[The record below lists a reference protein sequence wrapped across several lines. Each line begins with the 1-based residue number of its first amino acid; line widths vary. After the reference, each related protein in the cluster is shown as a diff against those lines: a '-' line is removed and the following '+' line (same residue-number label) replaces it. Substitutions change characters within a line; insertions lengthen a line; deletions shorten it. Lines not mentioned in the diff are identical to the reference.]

1 MIQENRFRQMQICP
15 KCSQNNT
22 ITARNCIYCGSSL
35 PLVPLLAKGTVLN
48 NRYIVMH
55 VLGFGGFSAVY
66 LAFDQRLNN
75 RRVAVKELLQTDTT
89 IIQQFET
96 EAKIL
101 ATLSHPALPKA
112 YDWFKQFGSDRYY
125 LVMEFV
131 DGISVWDLVQQ
142 KGMLTP
148 LTAMQ
153 IIEPVLDAVAYLH
166 NQNPPI
172 IHRDI
177 KPSNILISRDRKVY
191 LVDFGIA
198 KVGGSGQKTA
208 TGAQGVTPGFSPP
221 EQYLAAGETDVRS
234 DIYALGA
241 TLYFML
247 TAKVPPDVT
256 ERLQK
261 EMAGQSSLE
270 SIRSVNSAVSPQV
283 EQAIFI
289 AMALKKEQRFNSVND
304 FRAGLKGQTILIQ
317 PPVAQSMPHP
327 PVQPIP
333 SSPQQSF
340 GGQPMPP
347 QMTPQQQPANAQPM
361 PVQPTPAQ
369 PSVVGG
375 IREWC
380 PACKANFYLADP
392 SLEWIHCP
400 NCGQLIHRQVARYPQ
415 HFPSASYGTPQSPE
429 VWFKQLFADKR
440 LLIRIG
446 AIITV
451 ISLLVLPLVSCGE
464 ITVTGIDML
473 QSEMSAEMKILL
485 LIAIIGAGLS
495 LFLRNPSH
503 CLVSSL
509 IGLASFIALALWIRY
524 GGHSG
529 GNIQNIEN
537 GEEISKALG
546 TLARS
551 MVRFRYGTFSAILGF
566 GIIAWAAYQWIKERT
581 SFPNFHR

>member
-1 MIQENRFRQMQICP
+1 MTQEGRFRQMQICP

-75 RRVAVKELLQTDTT
+75 RRVAVKELLQTDTN

-177 KPSNILISRDRKVY
+177 KPSNILLSKDRKVY
-191 LVDFGIA
+191 LVDFGIV
-198 KVGGSGQKTA
+198 KVAGPGQKTA

-317 PPVAQSMPHP
+317 TPAAQSMPHP

-333 SSPQQSF
+333 SSHHQSF
-340 GGQPMPP
+340 GGQPMSP

-369 PSVVGG
+369 PPVVGG

-400 NCGQLIHRQVARYPQ
+400 NCGQLIHRQVARYPL
-415 HFPSASYGTPQSPE
+415 ASYGMPQSPE
-429 VWFKQLFADKR
+429 IGFKQLLANKR

-446 AIITV
+446 AIIAV

-473 QSEMSAEMKILL
+473 QSEM
-485 LIAIIGAGLS
+485 
-495 LFLRNPSH
+495 
-503 CLVSSL
+503 
-509 IGLASFIALALWIRY
+509 
-524 GGHSG
+524 
-529 GNIQNIEN
+529 
-537 GEEISKALG
+537 
-546 TLARS
+546 
-551 MVRFRYGTFSAILGF
+551 
-566 GIIAWAAYQWIKERT
+566 
-581 SFPNFHR
+581 